1 MFRQILFVH
10 WKAARFLLLPL
21 VVAAFGLPLLSVQ
34 GLEQLGGRDATYA
47 YLAIPQLWAGFFP
60 LLATV
65 AGATVALT
73 AWSWD
78 HGHDHVYALSLPLP
92 RWEYVLLKMAAGM
105 VLLLPVAAALWGG
118 SMAAVAFVTLPES
131 LSAYPHLLGIR
142 FLMAS
147 LLAYGILFA
156 MGGGTIRTAM
166 YLVTGVIGVVILGEI
181 GAEALRETYPI
192 LENFHFAGWIY
203 DRLVTWP
210 GPFEVFAGNW
220 LLIDV

>member
-10 WKAARFLLLPL
+10 WKAARFHLLPL
-21 VVAAFGLPLLSVQ
+21 LVVAFGLPLLSVQ
-34 GLEQLGGRDATYA
+34 GLGQLEGREIHS

-60 LLATV
+60 FLAAV
-65 AGATVALT
+65 VGATVALT

-78 HGHDHVYALSLPLP
+78 HKHDHVYALSLPLP
-92 RWEYVLLKMAAGM
+92 RWEYVLLKMGAGM
-105 VLLLPVAAALWGG
+105 ALLLPLAVALWVG
-118 SMAAVAFVTLPES
+118 SVAAVAFLELPEG
-131 LSAYPHLLGIR
+131 LHAYPHLLGLR

-147 LLAYGILFA
+147 TLAYGILFA
-156 MGGGTIRTAM
+156 MGGGTVRTAM
-166 YLVTGVIGVVILGEI
+166 FLVTGVLAIVVLGEI
-181 GAEALRETYPI
+181 GAEALQRTYPV
-192 LENFHFAGWIY
+192 LENFHFGGWIY